1 MENPDKYVGH
11 IVRLEPTL
19 FQRLVAQARQSGN
32 EFENCFLV
40 ATASRR
46 LRKLVC
52 YNADFRVTVSV
63 SEVVLV

>member
-11 IVRLEPTL
+11 IVRLEQNL
-19 FQRLVAQARQSGN
+19 FQRLIAQARQSGK
-32 EFENCFLV
+32 ELDNCFLV